1 MKQEEL
7 QKITKV
13 FFNKHSTEI
22 RSKDLEG
29 NIYNLKSLY
38 YNSGKN
44 KGAFTIIKKGN
55 TNNKYNEEDYPIILI
70 YPGVMKIEHFYTHQD
85 KSNNKYY
92 LFIMEEILSNF
103 KPLTKTLH
111 DDGFSLLKII
121 NDPFD
126 GFIGNNLLK
135 YFIKQLIYLLEFID
149 RNNLYFKDLS
159 LENFFVTKKD
169 FLLRLYNFNNIAN
182 FDDLKKPSD
191 KKPTKKS
198 LNNKNKEL
206 SDEIELIK
214 KKSYYRI
221 GILFYNLIFG
231 NFIPKNEKEN
241 TDLYEDIKVDLSIN
255 YIKKIKA
262 KNIDENLKELLIKLL
277 DFNPEY
283 RPNIEEIFRNK
294 WIHEDYHII
303 DDIISNF
310 EKDILKIISEFAKCD
325 YLKRLESCLENH
337 EKKNKIKENNIINNN
352 HININKK
359 AEKKS
364 KIIKTGRFTYKKRAK
379 KF

>member
-149 RNNLYFKDLS
+149 RNNLYFKDIS

-182 FDDLKKPSD
+182 FDDLKPSD

-277 DFNPEY
+277 DFNPEH

-310 EKDILKIISEFAKCD
+310 EKDILKIISEF
-325 YLKRLESCLENH
+325 
-337 EKKNKIKENNIINNN
+337 N